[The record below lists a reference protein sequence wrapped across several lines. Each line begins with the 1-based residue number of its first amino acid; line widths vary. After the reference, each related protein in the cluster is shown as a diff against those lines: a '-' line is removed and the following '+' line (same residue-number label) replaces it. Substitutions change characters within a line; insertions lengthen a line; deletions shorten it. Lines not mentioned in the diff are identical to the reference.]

1 MKKQIKL
8 AILLSLVVVFM
19 SFTSDTKEDKLKTTK
34 LTANFGQLKAA
45 LKTST
50 GKAYF
55 FTDKNYYRHN
65 LSTNKLEKSA
75 VINGNFKGLANGIDA
90 ALLHTNG
97 KGYFFKGSTYYRYNF
112 STSKVDK
119 TGKIGIDGW
128 KGMPSN
134 IDAAVV
140 HTNGKAYF
148 FKGSTYYRYNSSTN
162 KMDKKAA
169 ISASWKGVPNN
180 VDAALWHTN
189 GKIYFFKGN
198 TYYRYNIGAKKVD
211 KTGTIGKDGWK
222 GLSFAEKANNVPSST
237 KDNIR
242 LKITLTRIK
251 SIQARDS
258 DNIADFVLEQK
269 IHYTTKGKQKLAIK
283 KKINVGKNIIN
294 TGESYHVKD
303 ESSSIFNAWQ
313 THVREGDENHFINN
327 SLVYEITPEEIKD
340 KYAEFQFY
348 TNLGENDGS
357 NDNWFTK
364 NIFKLFQ
371 DHTYKI
377 KTIAS
382 QHLIDVKIHEVID
395 YLQNPTS
402 SKYDKSYFKGG
413 RNGDM
418 HEYGA
423 FGDVMW
429 FKKGSNNSLIGHLEY
444 GANNKETYVR
454 LYYRFELVY

>member
-8 AILLSLVVVFM
+8 TILLSLVVVFM
-19 SFTSDTKEDKLKTTK
+19 SFTSDTKEDKIKTTTV
-34 LTANFGQLKAA
+34 TANFGQLKAA

-75 VINGNFKGLANGIDA
+75 VINGNFKGLANSIDA

-180 VDAALWHTN
+180 VDAALRHTN

-211 KTGTIGKDGWK
+211 KTGTIGKDGWR
-222 GLSFAEKANNVPSST
+222 GLSFAESTSNTTAST
-237 KDNIR
+237 KNNIR
-242 LKITLTRIK
+242 LKVTLTRIK

-258 DNIADFVLEQK
+258 DDIADFEFDQK
-269 IHYTTKGKQKLAIK
+269 VDYNTKGNQTLVIE
-283 KKINVGKNIIN
+283 KKIKVGKNIIN
-294 TGESYHVKD
+294 TD
-303 ESSSIFNAWQ
+303 EEYSTIINMMGLSHHL
-313 THVREGDENHFINN
+313 HVREGDENHFINN
-327 SLVYEITPEEIKD
+327 SLVYEITPQEIID
-340 KYAEFQFY
+340 KRAEF
-348 TNLGENDGS
+348 
-357 NDNWFTK
+357 
-364 NIFKLFQ
+364 
-371 DHTYKI
+371 KI
-377 KTIAS
+377 KTVLSEISIGFGIYGEYDEKKIAKFNKND
-382 QHLIDVKIHEVID
+382 IEVSIYEVLD
-395 YLQNPTS
+395 YLQNPNS
-402 SKYDKSYFKGG
+402 SKYGGNYFKDSRGG
-413 RNGDM
+413 KM

-429 FKKGSNNSLIGHLEY
+429 MKKGSNNSLIGHLEF
-444 GANNKETYVR
+444 GDNKKETYVR
-454 LYYRFELVY
+454 LYYRFELVD